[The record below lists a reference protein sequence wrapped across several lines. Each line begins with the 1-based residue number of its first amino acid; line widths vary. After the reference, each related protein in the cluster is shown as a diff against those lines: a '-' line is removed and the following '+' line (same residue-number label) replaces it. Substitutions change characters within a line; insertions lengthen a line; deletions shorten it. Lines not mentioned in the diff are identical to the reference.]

1 MAEKEGDA
9 NNKADNV
16 SRLQAKLDDLGVMF
30 YAYLGMIQHDA
41 PPSERPPDEAEE
53 KGNDE
58 KARAELS
65 EKIPGFAKS
74 IVQTSVEIEKII
86 NDIEVQMKLFAGKE
100 RDILEAADFESRQA
114 GDEMTEAADDANK
127 LLASIRQ
134 VIAVRDNE
142 A

>member
-1 MAEKEGDA
+1 MAEKEGDDG
-9 NNKADNV
+9 KVDNV

-30 YAYLGMIQHDA
+30 YTYLGIIQRDA

-53 KGNDE
+53 TENDR
-58 KARAELS
+58 KARAELD
-65 EKIPGFAKS
+65 EKTPQFAKS
-74 IVQTSVEIEKII
+74 IVQTSVAIEKII
-86 NDIEVQMKLFAGKE
+86 NDIEVQMKMFTGKE
-100 RDILEAADFESRQA
+100 RDMLEAADFESRQA
-114 GDEMTEAADDANK
+114 GDEMTEAADEASK

>member
-1 MAEKEGDA
+1 MAEKEGDD
-9 NNKADNV
+9 NKADNV

-30 YAYLGMIQHDA
+30 YTYLGIIQRDA

-53 KGNDE
+53 NGNDE
-58 KARAELS
+58 KARAELN
-65 EKIPGFAKS
+65 EKTPGFAKS

-86 NDIEVQMKLFAGKE
+86 NDIEVQMKLFTAKE
-100 RDILEAADFESRQA
+100 RDMLEAADFESRQA
-114 GDEMTEAADDANK
+114 GDEMTEAADDASK